1 MFDMSA
7 LLGGQTPGFPQS
19 GGELGMDLGGLD
31 MDFNAEAMAPAPSSA
46 IELTGEDFR
55 RFHYRFRTALSN
67 AKAQMTKIHADAEK
81 DRKVYR
87 TVPRKPLYDG
97 GPDVTT
103 PLSADFADGLRAHVK
118 DAVEQR
124 PMVSFTPEGMGR
136 TAEEATEVAPVYE
149 AYLEREINRSGSRQK
164 LANDVPDEA
173 IIVGTAITKLGL
185 SRHGEEV
192 FTQVSRLIRLE
203 NFFVDRIAAD
213 DLRDVFCAYRYKER
227 YYNLEDEARRGLLD
241 LEAVEG
247 IRSRYSSTE
256 DEIPEEEEQEFVEDA
271 AYQEENSLHTLYCGY
286 MRYRPAGS
294 AESIL
299 YECIYHETTQKILAV
314 RTNPAGEAFDAP
326 PIDLIRVGK
335 QPGYLFGRGIVRR
348 LDAEQKI
355 ADRGINNHLAM
366 NDMAASPPVQ
376 YNVNNPIAAKLAE
389 SRVLEPNMWIP
400 TYGPPDRQDIHPIQ
414 IPNNGLSLGEYG
426 LAIEM
431 AQRQTYTDEAIGQS
445 GSTRKTLGQFRTEV
459 AKGTLKLRLD
469 LSDISYD
476 MSAMLMKMWAM
487 IVAFK
492 IEPYGMVMV
501 EPMGKLLANRE
512 VDPREVQS
520 GIVELG
526 SQMLMSGELTLDDA
540 VELDERWRSMLTA
553 GRIPSAKRHDLVL
566 SLAGTKIIA
575 DKIGE
580 LETEL
585 QLLPIMLNLIQ
596 GAAMDT
602 YINHWGRSILRKAG
616 LKDIEKRWP
625 ADPGS
630 VIENP
635 AERFALLQQLNQV
648 VTTNS
653 TAF

>member
-1 MFDMSA
+1 MFDMNA
-7 LLGGQTPGFPQS
+7 LLGIQQPERAQPG
-19 GGELGMDLGGLD
+19 GLGLDFGGLD
-31 MDFNAEAMAPAPSSA
+31 MDFSPEAETPPPSA
-46 IELTGEDFR
+46 AVELVGEDFR
-55 RFHYRFRTALSN
+55 RFLYRFRVSLAN
-67 AKAQMTKIHADAEK
+67 AKVQMKQIHAEAEK

-87 TVPRKPLYDG
+87 TIPRKPLYEG
-97 GPDVTT
+97 GPDITT
-103 PLSADFADGLRAHVK
+103 PLTADFVDGLRAHIK
-118 DAVEQR
+118 DAIEQR
-124 PMVSFTPEGMGR
+124 PMVAFTPEGMGR

-164 LANDVPDEA
+164 LANDMPDEA

-185 SRHGEEV
+185 SQHGDEV

-203 NFFVDRIAAD
+203 NFFVDRVTVD

-227 YYNLEDEARRGLLD
+227 FYNLEDEARRGLLD
-241 LEAVEG
+241 PTAVEG
-247 IRSRYSSTE
+247 LRSRYSSTE
-256 DEIPEEEEQEFVEDA
+256 DEVPEEREKEFVEDA
-271 AYQEENSLHTLYCGY
+271 AYQEENALHTLYCGY
-286 MRYRPAGS
+286 MKFRPQGS
-294 AESIL
+294 GESIL
-299 YECIYHETTQKILAV
+299 FECVYHEDTQTILAV
-314 RTNPAGEAFDAP
+314 RSNPAADAFNAP
-326 PIDLIRVGK
+326 PLDLVRVGK
-335 QPGYLFGRGIVRR
+335 QPGYLFGRGVARR
-348 LDAEQKI
+348 LEAEQKI
-355 ADRGINNHLAM
+355 ADRGVNNHLAM

-376 YNVNNPIAAKLAE
+376 YNVNNPIAAKLAQ

-400 TYGPPDRQDIHPIQ
+400 TYGPPDKQDIHPIT
-414 IPNNGLSLGEYG
+414 IPHNGLSIGEYE
-426 LAIEM
+426 LALSM
-431 AQRQTYTDEAIGQS
+431 AQRQTYTDESIGQS
-445 GSTRKTLGQFRTEV
+445 SSTRKTLGQFRTEV

-469 LSDISYD
+469 LADIAYD

-487 IVAFK
+487 VVAYK
-492 IEPYGMVMV
+492 IEPHGIVMV
-501 EPMGKLLANRE
+501 EPMGKLLASYE
-512 VDPREVQS
+512 IDPREVQA
-520 GIVELG
+520 GIIEIG

-540 VELDERWRSMLTA
+540 VELDERWRSMLTD

-596 GAAMDT
+596 GAAVDT

-625 ADPGS
+625 ADPGE
-630 VIENP
+630 VLEDP
-635 AERFALLQQLNQV
+635 GQRFALLQSLNQV

>member
-1 MFDMSA
+1 VLDIGA
-7 LLGGQTPGFPQS
+7 LLGAQQPAQPGA
-19 GGELGMDLGGLD
+19 GGLGLDFDSLGMDFGEES
-31 MDFNAEAMAPAPSSA
+31 AVPAPSEA
-46 IELTGEDFR
+46 IELVGEDFR
-55 RFHYRFRTALSN
+55 KFHYRFRTALNNS
-67 AKAQMTKIHADAEK
+67 KTQMKRIHEDAEN

-87 TVPRKPLYDG
+87 TIPRKPLYEG

-103 PLSADFADGLRAHVK
+103 PLSADFVDGLRAHIK
-118 DAVEQR
+118 DAIEQR
-124 PMVSFTPEGMGR
+124 PMVAFTPEGMGR
-136 TAEEATEVAPVYE
+136 TAEEATEIAPVYE
-149 AYLEREINRSGSRQK
+149 AYLEREINRSGSRQR

-173 IIVGTAITKLGL
+173 VITGTAITKLGL
-185 SRHGEEV
+185 SDYGEEV
-192 FTQVSRLIRLE
+192 FVQVSRLIRLE
-203 NFFVDRIAAD
+203 NFFVDRVTAD

-227 YYNLEDEARRGLLD
+227 YYNLEDDARRGLLD
-241 LEAVEG
+241 LEAVQG

-256 DEIPEEEEQEFVEDA
+256 EEVPEEHEQEFVEDA

-286 MRYRPAGS
+286 MKFRPTGS
-294 AESIL
+294 NESKL
-299 YECIYHETTQKILAV
+299 YECIYHENTQKILAI
-314 RTNPAGEAFDAP
+314 RTNPAAKAFNAP
-326 PIDLIRVGK
+326 PLDLVRVGK
-335 QPGYLFGRGIVRR
+335 QPGYLFGRGVVRR
-348 LDAEQKI
+348 LEAEQKI

-400 TYGPPDRQDIHPIQ
+400 TYGPPDKQDIHPIQ

-476 MSAMLMKMWAM
+476 MAAMLMKMWSM
-487 IVAFK
+487 VVAYK
-492 IEPYGMVMV
+492 IDPNGIVMV
-501 EPMGKLLANRE
+501 DPMGKLLGNRE
-512 VDPREVQS
+512 IDPREVQS
-520 GIVELG
+520 SIVEIG

-540 VELDERWRSMLTA
+540 AELDERWRSMLTQ

-566 SLAGTKIIA
+566 SLSGTKIIA

-625 ADPGS
+625 ADPGE
-630 VIENP
+630 VMEDP
-635 AERFALLQQLNQV
+635 AQRFALMQQLNQV